1 MSAFGMIFS
10 RRLHGT
16 ELLDIPRC
24 PRVIRDGALDYLQF
38 IIRAGNAYAPVVGAL
53 ADALR
58 SRGVNSIVDVCSG
71 GGGPWPDL
79 RQSLIRAGAPAD
91 LRVVLTDLYPNL
103 EACEKNSRI
112 DACVSGE
119 TRPIDI
125 EKECIPLPGLRTSFS
140 SFHHFAPAVAHKVVR
155 NLAHG
160 GNGILI
166 AEVTER
172 SARATLFMLLA
183 PLLVWLATPRLRPFK
198 WSRLFFTYVIPAIPF
213 VVCYDG
219 IVSCF
224 RTYNPAELRAL
235 LTSAE
240 DLNYEWQV
248 GLLSA
253 PGRLPVTYALGFPK
267 EREA

>member
-1 MSAFGMIFS
+1 MVFS

-38 IIRAGNAYAPVVGAL
+38 ITRAGNAYAPVVSVL
-53 ADALR
+53 APALR
-58 SRGVNSIVDVCSG
+58 SRRITSIVDVCSG

-79 RQSLIRAGAPAD
+79 RQALVEAGAPQE
-91 LRVVLTDLYPNL
+91 LQVVLTDLYPNL
-103 EACEKNSRI
+103 EAGEKNKRK
-112 DACVSGE
+112 DVLVSGD
-119 TRPIDI
+119 TRPVDI
-125 EKECIPLPGLRTSFS
+125 VKHRIPLPGLRTSFS
-140 SFHHFAPAVAHKVVR
+140 SFHHFPPATVHDVVR

-160 GNGILI
+160 GDGIFI

-172 SARATLFMLLA
+172 SAKATLFMLLA
-183 PLLVWLATPRLRPFK
+183 PLLVWLATPGLRPFK

-224 RTYNPAELRAL
+224 RTYKPAELNAL
-235 LTSAE
+235 LTSAA

-248 GLLSA
+248 GQLSA
-253 PGRLPVTYALGFPK
+253 PGQLPVTYALGFPK
-267 EREA
+267 AREV

>member
-1 MSAFGMIFS
+1 MVFS
-10 RRLHGT
+10 RRLHGI

-38 IIRAGNAYAPVVGAL
+38 IIRAGNAYAPIVGVL
-53 ADALR
+53 AEALR
-58 SRGVNSIVDVCSG
+58 SRGVTSIVDVCSG

-79 RQSLIRAGAPAD
+79 RQSLIAAGAPAD
-91 LRVVLTDLYPNL
+91 LQVVLTDLFPNV
-103 EACEKNSRI
+103 EACEKNTRR
-112 DACVSGE
+112 DAFVTGD
-119 TRPIDI
+119 TRPVDI
-125 EKECIPLPGLRTSFS
+125 EKHRIPVTGLRTSFS
-140 SFHHFAPAVAHKVVR
+140 SFHHFSPAIAHDVVR
-155 NLAHG
+155 NLAHEG
-160 GNGILI
+160 DGIFI

-183 PLLVWLATPRLRPFK
+183 PLLVWLATPQLRPFT

-224 RTYNPAELRAL
+224 RTYNPAELHAL
-235 LTSAE
+235 LTSAA
-240 DLNYEWQV
+240 DLDYEWQV

-253 PGRLPVTYALGFPK
+253 RGRLPVTYALGFPK
-267 EREA
+267 ARGA